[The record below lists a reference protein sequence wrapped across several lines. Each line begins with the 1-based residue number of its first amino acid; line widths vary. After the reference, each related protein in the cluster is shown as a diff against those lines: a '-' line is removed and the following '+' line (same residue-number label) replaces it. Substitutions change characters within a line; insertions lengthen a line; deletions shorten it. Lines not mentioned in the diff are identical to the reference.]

1 MAIFTALAAGFSAVS
16 SFIGSLGAFGTFAL
30 RTAVGVGLSLAAQ
43 ALAGK
48 QKDTTNFSING
59 DIQGGGDLARS
70 FILGRYATAG
80 SLVWSNTWGND
91 GDTPNAWFTQVI
103 ALSDLPIT
111 GLVEIWVDG
120 KQVTYDPAGNN
131 NTDFGYS
138 IPEYE
143 NSGPN
148 LYVKFYNG
156 KQTAADPALYT
167 YAQSIERPW
176 GVDRIGY
183 GVAYA
188 VVHARATKNMF
199 SGFPAVTFVVDGMP
213 LYDPSKDS
221 TVVGGSGPQRF
232 SDPSTWG
239 GDGDRLPAVQIY
251 NIMRGLR
258 YGTRWVYGV
267 QGLTT
272 ARLPVQNWITAINKC
287 RQVIVST
294 SGDGIQYQSGGEI
307 SVDQPVNATVE
318 NLLTACQGSL
328 SEIGGVYRL
337 FLGEPGTPTISFT
350 DDDILSTD
358 GQTFTPFY
366 GLADTIN
373 GISGTYPEPSNGW
386 VMQTARPYLRPD
398 LEAADGG
405 RRLLADVSFDLVPYA
420 EQVQRLMKSALL
432 AALRARRHTI
442 VLPPSFWPYAVPGEV
457 LQWTSARNGYVNKW
471 FVIDGAVDRAN
482 LDVMVDITEVDPSD
496 YDWDSETE
504 FHPPVDGAVG
514 PVVPQPQP
522 IIDWFVEP
530 YVLLDNASNSRRPA
544 IRMVWDNS
552 PGGLIGVI
560 GVQWEVRDAA
570 TFEVIYRGNTLRAD
584 VGSVIIAQNLL
595 PNNAYGVRGQLV
607 PSDPDRL
614 MEWSDWLPVT
624 TPNVL
629 LTDMDIYLPG
639 VVEGVEELVNDATA
653 WIRDG
658 TRQTIL
664 EAQRISR
671 LQADEDFGSFL
682 ARQQLRTEMVLTNG
696 SITAS
701 YLNAITIATGPNS
714 ALALRLEELEVYVD
728 TTVASAI
735 DSLQVQIDEQG
746 DALASAITALS
757 AASSA
762 GDVATANFRMTVNAG
777 PSGYAARIGAE
788 ARAGGAG
795 AFRAAAWYLDVPST
809 PSQPTRFLVVA
820 EQFVVANQADLGN
833 VSNPLVFQSG
843 VLSLNVAN
851 IGTVNTGIL
860 QSPNGKMVITL
871 TAGTIEIYD

>member
-1 MAIFTALAAGFSAVS
+1 MPQPKRLSSKGF
-16 SFIGSLGAFGTFAL
+16 
-30 RTAVGVGLSLAAQ
+30 
-43 ALAGK
+43 
-48 QKDTTNFSING
+48 N
-59 DIQGGGDLARS
+59 
-70 FILGRYATAG
+70 
-80 SLVWSNTWGND
+80 LVWSNTWGND

-103 ALSDLPIT
+103 AISDLPIT

-120 KQVTYDPAGNN
+120 KKVTYDPAGNN
-131 NTDFGYS
+131 NTAFGYS
-138 IPEYE
+138 IPDYE

-176 GVDRIGY
+176 GADRIGY

-188 VVHARATKNMF
+188 VVHARATRNMF
-199 SGFPAVTFVVDGMP
+199 SGFPAVTFVVDGIP

-221 TVVGGSGPQRF
+221 TVVGGSGPQRY

-239 GDGDRLPAVQIY
+239 GDGDRLPAVQTY

-258 YGTRWVYGV
+258 FGTRWVYGV

-272 ARLPVQNWITAINKC
+272 ARLPVQNWITAINEC
-287 RQVIVST
+287 RKVIVSV
-294 SGDGIQYQSGGEI
+294 SGDGTQYRSGGEI

-337 FLGEPGTPTISFT
+337 FVGEPGTPTISFT

-373 GISGTYPEPSNGW
+373 GINGTYPEPANGW
-386 VMQTARPYLRPD
+386 VTQTAPPYLRPD
-398 LEAADGG
+398 LEAKDGN

-457 LQWTSARNGYVNKW
+457 IQWTSVRNGYANKW
-471 FVIDGAVDRAN
+471 FVIDGAVDRGN

-522 IIDWFVEP
+522 IIDWFIEP
-530 YVLLDNASNSRRPA
+530 YTLLDNASNSRRPA

-552 PGGLIGVI
+552 PGGLVGVI
-560 GVQWEVRDAA
+560 GVQWEVRDAE
-570 TFEVIYRGNTLRAD
+570 TFVVVYRGNTLRAD

-624 TPNVL
+624 TPNVR

-639 VVEGVEELVNDATA
+639 VVEGVKELVNDATA

-671 LQADEDFGSFL
+671 LQADEDFGKFL

-714 ALALRLEELEVYVD
+714 ALALRLEDLEVYVD
-728 TTVASAI
+728 TTVATAI

-746 DALASAITALS
+746 DALASAITSLS
-757 AASSA
+757 AASNT
-762 GDVATANFRMTVNAG
+762 GDVATANFRMTLNAG

-795 AFRAAAWYLDVPST
+795 SFKAAAWYLDVPSS

-851 IGTVNTGIL
+851 IGTVNGQITFAGAGSANVGLTKAYSYPPFIMLKSSIGVVPGHPNLWATINVNSFVVTISTG
-860 QSPNGKMVITL
+860 SPTR
-871 TAGTIEIYD
+871 